1 MGQRFTHKHW
11 ICRSALV
18 WVSAAA
24 LFAFSLAS
32 PIAAQGG
39 QQSGKL
45 GLSPIDVV
53 SLSYVVE
60 VYPSPD
66 GSQIAFTR
74 LSPRLADA
82 EPGPDNIHL
91 CIVAADGGDV
101 RTLLGGTR
109 RVSGVNWS
117 PDGNSICFLHKGDGD
132 DATQVYSLPMAGGEP
147 TRLTNVERGV
157 SSYSFRPNSPQELA
171 FVSTNETPAT
181 DEKATKLGFKQLVYE
196 EQFNNSSLYLYN
208 IESGKSTQLT
218 TDGHVNSFVWSAD
231 GSNIAAAISPRSL
244 VDDTYMFQRMHLVN
258 VDSKSVRSLWQNPG
272 KIGHYDFSPDGNTL
286 AIISAVDVQD
296 PHAGNLFAINIA
308 NGQANL
314 LTDGFRG
321 MVHDFQWTSNDRIR
335 ACISKGVHNTLA
347 TLNTDSGSWAE
358 ESPIG
363 PAFASFKR
371 LAGDGNGYAVAG
383 STPTHPAE
391 VFTYLRGEWK
401 RLTNSNPQLGDFALG
416 RQTVET
422 ITARDGLKFEG
433 LLMWPAGYEEGKR
446 YPMIIV
452 AHGGPESHFSN
463 GWNTNYS
470 NWGQMAAGKGYFAW
484 YPNYRASTGYGVEF
498 AKADHGDPM
507 GAQFNDHLDA
517 IAAFDA
523 RGLIDPK
530 RVGVGGGS
538 YGGYTAAW
546 AATKETQHFAC
557 AVSFVPVIEVHTK
570 WLTSDIPWEFYYVH
584 YQEKLPHE
592 ALELLRERSPLTYAT
607 QCDTPLLI
615 LGGTADTRIN
625 SSQPFML
632 YRAVKFATDTPVRYV
647 QYPGEG
653 HGNRMNVYRYDYAV
667 RTMRWFD
674 KYLAEGDHRDDL
686 PPGYALDL
694 SAWEET
700 DK

>member
-1 MGQRFTHKHW
+1 
-11 ICRSALV
+11 
-18 WVSAAA
+18 
-24 LFAFSLAS
+24 
-32 PIAAQGG
+32 
-39 QQSGKL
+39 
-45 GLSPIDVV
+45 
-53 SLSYVVE
+53 
-60 VYPSPD
+60 
-66 GSQIAFTR
+66 
-74 LSPRLADA
+74 
-82 EPGPDNIHL
+82 
-91 CIVAADGGDV
+91 
-101 RTLLGGTR
+101 
-109 RVSGVNWS
+109 
-117 PDGNSICFLHKGDGD
+117 
-132 DATQVYSLPMAGGEP
+132 
-147 TRLTNVERGV
+147 
-157 SSYSFRPNSPQELA
+157 
-171 FVSTNETPAT
+171 
-181 DEKATKLGFKQLVYE
+181 
-196 EQFNNSSLYLYN
+196 
-208 IESGKSTQLT
+208 
-218 TDGHVNSFVWSAD
+218 
-231 GSNIAAAISPRSL
+231 
-244 VDDTYMFQRMHLVN
+244 
-258 VDSKSVRSLWQNPG
+258 
-272 KIGHYDFSPDGNTL
+272 
-286 AIISAVDVQD
+286 
-296 PHAGNLFAINIA
+296 
-308 NGQANL
+308 
-314 LTDGFRG
+314 
-321 MVHDFQWTSNDRIR
+321 
-335 ACISKGVHNTLA
+335 
-347 TLNTDSGSWAE
+347 
-358 ESPIG
+358 
-363 PAFASFKR
+363 
-371 LAGDGNGYAVAG
+371 
-383 STPTHPAE
+383 
-391 VFTYLRGEWK
+391 
-401 RLTNSNPQLGDFALG
+401 
-416 RQTVET
+416 
-422 ITARDGLKFEG
+422 
-433 LLMWPAGYEEGKR
+433 
-446 YPMIIV
+446 
-452 AHGGPESHFSN
+452 
-463 GWNTNYS
+463 
-470 NWGQMAAGKGYFAW
+470 MAAGKGYFAW

>member
-1 MGQRFTHKHW
+1 MHRHSLNMTPL
-11 ICRSALV
+11 RLV
-18 WVSAAA
+18 LAAVCLLA
-24 LFAFSLAS
+24 AS
-32 PIAAQGG
+32 PALAAENPNA
-39 QQSGKL
+39 QQSGKP
-45 GLSPIDVV
+45 GLTPIDVV
-53 SLSYVVE
+53 SLSYVLD

-74 LSPRLADA
+74 LVPRLANA
-82 EPGPDNIHL
+82 SAPGPDFIHL
-91 CIVAADGGDV
+91 FIVPAGGGDA
-101 RTLLGGTR
+101 RLLIGGEK

-117 PDGNSICFLHKGDGD
+117 PDGDAICFLDKRDGD
-132 DATQVYSLPMAGGEP
+132 SSTQVYALPMDGGEP
-147 TRLTNVERGV
+147 ERLTNADNGV
-157 SSYSFRPNSPQELA
+157 NSYQFRPSTPGELA
-171 FVSTNETPAT
+171 YSSTNKPPAAR
-181 DEKATKLGFKQLVYE
+181 EAAEKLGFKQTVYE
-196 EQFNNSSLYLYN
+196 EQFNNACLYLYN
-208 IESGKSTQLT
+208 LESHESKQLT
-218 TDGHVNSFVWSAD
+218 EEGHVNSFVWSPD
-231 GSNIAAAISPRSL
+231 GSQLAAAISPRSL
-244 VDDTYMFQRMHLVN
+244 VDDSYMFQRLHLV
-258 VDSKSVRSLWQNPG
+258 DAAGGGAKLLWNNPG
-272 KIGHYDFSPDGNTL
+272 KLGHFDFSPDGKQL
-286 AIISAVDVQD
+286 AAISAVDVQD
-296 PHAGNLFAINIA
+296 PHAGNLFSVELATGKA
-308 NGQANL
+308 TL

-321 MVHDFQWTSNDRIR
+321 MVNDFHWTEPGRIR
-335 ACISKGVHNTLA
+335 ACIARGVYDTLA
-347 TLNTDSGSWAE
+347 TLDLGSLGWTD

-363 PAFASFKR
+363 PAFAGFK
-371 LAGDGNGYAVAG
+371 LLQGDGRGSVVAG
-383 STPTHPAE
+383 STPQHPAE
-391 VFTYLRGEWK
+391 VFSYVRGEWK
-401 RLTNSNPQLGDFALG
+401 RITNSNPQLADFELG
-416 RQTVET
+416 KQTVET
-422 ITARDGLKFEG
+422 ITARDGLKYEG
-433 LLMWPAGYEEGKR
+433 LLMWPADYQEGQR

-484 YPNYRASTGYGVEF
+484 YPNYRASTGSGVEF

-546 AATKETQHFAC
+546 AATKESQHFAC

-584 YQEKLPHE
+584 YQETLPHD

-615 LGGTADTRIN
+615 LGGTSDTRIN
-625 SSQPFML
+625 PSQPFML

-674 KYLAEGDHRDDL
+674 EYLAPGDHRND
-686 PPGYALDL
+686 PPPAMEIDL
-694 SAWEET
+694 SAWEKT
-700 DK
+700 K